1 MTKIVNSAWPRSR
14 GGDPCEPNHAAERVV
29 HHTGGN
35 SSVSCR
41 KEHVVVRYGQLAAPI
56 EVAVE
61 HVRHR
66 RVQGDESAL
75 PELCPPDQQSSVGL
89 QVIEPQIER
98 LRDAQARCGDEPEE
112 RRVHLASEW
121 ICPSQSAGGLD
132 LQYGYDA
139 EGNLDTS
146 VCTQTLV
153 NTGDKLRDNP
163 ALAEQLAAGGPLAVH
178 GVQITPKDLV
188 KPANVPPFGSWFV
201 DFDGYFEDR
210 ERVQLQIVFVGRVVR
225 NIVKADVGY
234 VGDRLLN
241 SGSDLISTHFL
252 NLLNVH
258 ALKKAGN
265 LA

>member
-1 MTKIVNSAWPRSR
+1 MCSRRKAVIRGAIGVMRPPWRPAPRLRWQYRSSAPVSLPGTSRCGRCPYAPCTSPARRSDERLTRDVSSMPAGTWLRMYDEDREFGMAAFARRRPLRAEPR
-14 GGDPCEPNHAAERVV
+14 GGTCSAPYWR
-29 HHTGGN
+29 N

-56 EVAVE
+56 EVAAE

-132 LQYGYDA
+132 D
-139 EGNLDTS
+139 
-146 VCTQTLV
+146 
-153 NTGDKLRDNP
+153 LRH
-163 ALAEQLAAGGPLAVH
+163 LL
-178 GVQITPKDLV
+178 
-188 KPANVPPFGSWFV
+188 
-201 DFDGYFEDR
+201 
-210 ERVQLQIVFVGRVVR
+210 GRV
-225 NIVKADVGY
+225 DVGQWA
-234 VGDRLLN
+234 DLR
-241 SGSDLISTHFL
+241 SG
-252 NLLNVH
+252 
-258 ALKKAGN
+258 KQG
-265 LA
+265 